1 VGVNEYGLVWGTLIP
16 QLEQVEVDA
25 ESSLAP
31 SVAYVAG
38 CRRNPYSRSSH
49 QSIVI
54 DESYHI
60 VLHIKLPLQPS
71 IAPCHSLSLG
81 LADLLVAGL

>member
-1 VGVNEYGLVWGTLIP
+1 MSYALLQGQMVCEIVGVKEYGLVWGTLIP

-31 SVAYVAG
+31 SAAYVSG
-38 CRRNPYSRSSH
+38 RRRNPYSRSSQ

-60 VLHIKLPLQPS
+60 VLHIKLPCSLQ
-71 IAPCHSLSLG
+71 
-81 LADLLVAGL
+81 